1 MSRQAAWQLSLGFL
15 AGKPVVVEP
24 SEAELT
30 SDAGLLPVR
39 VFDERIGWTARLA
52 EALLDPRRDP
62 RHTSAEMLR
71 MRLFGVLADYA
82 DQNDHDVLRYDPV
95 FKLIAGRTPD
105 EPPLASQPTLSR
117 FENSIDIASLNRL
130 RDAFLDNFIESF
142 DEPPAYL
149 TFDVDPFDDPTH
161 GQQQLTF
168 FHGHYRQYQYQPRV
182 ITCAENDLVVM
193 ACLLHGTAAAA
204 LGVDDD
210 LDCLVNRLRQAW
222 PDVRIHVRA
231 DSAFASPFVYEA
243 CERLN
248 IDYTLGL
255 KMNPVLKRASEELL
269 EFAAQQHAESGEPQ
283 RLFQP
288 LDYQAGSWSESRF
301 AVIKCEAQAEGTN
314 RRAVLTNRPGA
325 RVLPGACYDDYADR
339 GESENRNKELKVGL
353 LADRLSDHRF
363 LANLF
368 RLYLH
373 AGAFNLLVRLRNHI
387 AQPPAAGSGDELPA
401 EALGQPQRRRYFNR
415 RRECDPLGGGQPGTW
430 QTRLIKVAAEVVVST
445 RRVLIKLSPH
455 WPHLNHYR
463 HIGAEVH
470 SIPSTA
476 PG

>member
-161 GQQQLTF
+161 GQQQ
-168 FHGHYRQYQYQPRV
+168 
-182 ITCAENDLVVM
+182 
-193 ACLLHGTAAAA
+193 
-204 LGVDDD
+204 
-210 LDCLVNRLRQAW
+210 
-222 PDVRIHVRA
+222 
-231 DSAFASPFVYEA
+231 
-243 CERLN
+243 
-248 IDYTLGL
+248 
-255 KMNPVLKRASEELL
+255 
-269 EFAAQQHAESGEPQ
+269 
-283 RLFQP
+283 
-288 LDYQAGSWSESRF
+288 
-301 AVIKCEAQAEGTN
+301 
-314 RRAVLTNRPGA
+314 
-325 RVLPGACYDDYADR
+325 
-339 GESENRNKELKVGL
+339 
-353 LADRLSDHRF
+353 
-363 LANLF
+363 
-368 RLYLH
+368 
-373 AGAFNLLVRLRNHI
+373 
-387 AQPPAAGSGDELPA
+387 
-401 EALGQPQRRRYFNR
+401 PQRRRYFNR

-455 WPHLNHYR
+455 WPHLHHYR
-463 HIGAEVH
+463 HVGAAVH